1 MFNIDFR
8 EELKVMEKEFSIKV
22 LYLNSNKYIKC
33 KCFNDL
39 YKSGNPK
46 CNLCCGS
53 GRLTTLQLVNT
64 IMYNSTGTSIAS
76 ELGNMV
82 KDNNV
87 FIFNHKIQLKEKDIV
102 LVVGF
107 KNGFISDLKEMYE
120 VDYVDIVRGDRGRV
134 EYQVCY
140 TNSANRLIK
149 GYANAISQI
158 SINNSK
164 KLLQGNKILFG
175 DINGI

>member
-8 EELKVMEKEFSIKV
+8 QELKVMEEEFSIKV
-22 LYLNSNKYIKC
+22 LYLNNNKYIKC

-39 YKSGNPK
+39 YKTGSPK
-46 CNLCCGS
+46 CKLCFGS

-64 IMYNSTGTSIAS
+64 IMYNSTGASVSS

-87 FIFNHKIQLKEKDIV
+87 FIFNHKVQLKEKDIV

-107 KNGFISDLKEMYE
+107 KNGYISDLKEMYE
-120 VDYVDIVRGDRGRV
+120 IDYVDVVRGDRGRV

-140 TNSANRLIK
+140 TNSANRMIRH
-149 GYANAISQI
+149 YRDAIDKV